1 MRCVAT
7 LLPSHSLAAQGVF
20 FAPVLPNRATRSTTV
35 HIYPPILHPN
45 LAPRP
50 TVHSL
55 LRMQAIEALR
65 QSVKTA
71 SDLSVPWDLFHDR
84 LASSSEFM
92 ALGAPSKST
101 TVLKMLAT
109 TASKALGASLT
120 AVGMTSLHLKKERL
134 WHGFCTL
141 GGRPTVYFYF
151 DDLEIGLAGVMD
163 SLTGGR
169 VELIRFTC
177 VRLDQPGWR
186 GAGARAKA

>member
-1 MRCVAT
+1 MAPPWRPIEW
-7 LLPSHSLAAQGVF
+7 LDLAIH
-20 FAPVLPNRATRSTTV
+20 RA
-35 HIYPPILHPN
+35 
-45 LAPRP
+45 
-50 TVHSL
+50 VHSL
-55 LRMQAIEALR
+55 VRMQAIEALR

-71 SDLSVPWDLFHDR
+71 TDLSVPWELFHDR

-92 ALGAPSKST
+92 AMGAPSKST

-120 AVGMTSLHLKKERL
+120 AVGMTSLHLKKQRL

-177 VRLDQPGWR
+177 VALDRPAWR
-186 GAGARAKA
+186 SAGARAKA